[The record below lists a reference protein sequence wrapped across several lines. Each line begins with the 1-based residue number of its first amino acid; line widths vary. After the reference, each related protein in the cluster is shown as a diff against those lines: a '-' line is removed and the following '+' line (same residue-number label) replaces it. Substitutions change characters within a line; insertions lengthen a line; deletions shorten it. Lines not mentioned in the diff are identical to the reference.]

1 MAEKIGAFQVLSHL
15 GEGAHSSIMQIRRN
29 SDGRQYALKI
39 VKIEDAEDEKFLEQ
53 AEHEF
58 EIAQKLDHP
67 NLIKIYCLEK
77 IKSFS
82 IFGSKVKEARQ
93 LIEFVNGKT
102 LDKFK
107 IIPLGIMLQVFRD
120 VASALVMMHRRNI
133 FHGDLKPNN
142 IMLSKSGNVKVFD
155 FGLSWIKGQEKNR
168 IQGTPEYM
176 APEQVKK
183 MVNEKTDIFNFG
195 ATMYRLL
202 TWHYIPPVIP
212 VGENS
217 VPVNEDTWKRNLK
230 PVCERNPNCP
240 KSLAKLVEH
249 CLAFRGSQRP
259 ETMSEVHED
268 LVVLVQK
275 YVKAEDDQLSTWEWV
290 VGG

>member
-1 MAEKIGAFQVLSHL
+1 MAEKIGAFQVLSNL

-39 VKIEDAEDEKFLEQ
+39 VKIEDEEAEKFLEQ

-77 IKSFS
+77 IKSFGL
-82 IFGSKVKEARQ
+82 FGGKVKEVRQ
-93 LIEFVNGKT
+93 LIEYVNGKT
-102 LDKFK
+102 LDQFK
-107 IIPLGIMLQVFRD
+107 IIPIGILLQVFRD
-120 VASALVMMHRRNI
+120 VASAIVMMHRRNI

-142 IMLSKSGNVKVFD
+142 ILLSKSGNVKVFD
-155 FGLSWIKGQEKNR
+155 FGLSWVKGQEKNR

-176 APEQVKK
+176 APEQLKK
-183 MVNEKTDIFNFG
+183 TVTEKTDIFNFG

-202 TWHYIPPVIP
+202 TWHFIPPIIP
-212 VGENS
+212 QGEKS
-217 VPVNEDTWKRNLK
+217 VPVNEETWMRNFK
-230 PVCERNPNCP
+230 PVCERNPKCP
-240 KSLAKLVEH
+240 KSLGQLVEH
-249 CLAFRGSQRP
+249 CLAFKASKRP
-259 ETMSEVHED
+259 DTMAEVHED

-275 YVKAEDDQLSTWEWV
+275 YVKAEDDQLTTWEWV
-290 VGG
+290 AGG

>member
-1 MAEKIGAFQVLSHL
+1 MAEKIGEFQVITHL
-15 GEGAHSSIMQIRRN
+15 GEGAHSSIMQIRRM

-39 VKIEDAEDEKFLEQ
+39 VKIEDSDDEKYLEQ

-58 EIAQKLDHP
+58 EVAQKLDHP

-77 IKSFS
+77 VKAFS
-82 IFGSKVKEARQ
+82 IFGSKVKEVRQ

-102 LDKFK
+102 LDQFK
-107 IIPLGIMLQVFRD
+107 NIPIGILLQVFRD

-142 IMLSKSGNVKVFD
+142 ILLSKSGHVKVFD
-155 FGLSWIKGQEKNR
+155 FGLSWVKGQDKDR

-176 APEQVKK
+176 SPEQIKK

-202 TWHYIPPVIP
+202 TRHFIPPVLP

-217 VPVNEDTWKRNLK
+217 VPPDEGTWTRSLK
-230 PVCERNPNCP
+230 PVCERNPECP
-240 KSLAKLVEH
+240 KGLAKLVEY
-249 CLAFRGSQRP
+249 CLAYRAVHRP
-259 ETMSEVHED
+259 ETMSEVHDD

-275 YVKAEDDQLSTWEWV
+275 HVKPEDDQLTTWEWV
-290 VGG
+290 AEG

>member
-58 EIAQKLDHP
+58 EVAQKLDHP

-77 IKSFS
+77 IKSFGL
-82 IFGSKVKEARQ
+82 FGGKVKEVRQ

-183 MVNEKTDIFNFG
+183 TVNEKTDIFNFG

-202 TWHYIPPVIP
+202 TWHFIPPVIP
-212 VGENS
+212 IGENS
-217 VPVNEDTWKRNLK
+217 VPVNEETWKRNFK
-230 PVCERNPNCP
+230 PVCERNPKCP
-240 KSLAKLVEH
+240 KSLARLVEH
-249 CLAFRGSQRP
+249 CLAFRASQRP
-259 ETMSEVHED
+259 ETMSEVYED

-275 YVKAEDDQLSTWEWV
+275 YVKPEDDQLSTWEWV

>member
-1 MAEKIGAFQVLSHL
+1 MSEKIGAFQVLSHL
-15 GEGAHSSIMQIRRN
+15 GEGAHSSIMQIRRL

-39 VKIEDAEDEKFLEQ
+39 VKIEDADAEKFLAQ

-58 EIAQKLDHP
+58 EVAQKLDHP

-77 IKSFS
+77 IKSFGL
-82 IFGSKVKEARQ
+82 FGGKVKEVRQ

-107 IIPLGIMLQVFRD
+107 IIPMGILVQIFRD
-120 VASALVMMHRRNI
+120 VAAGLTMMHRRNI

-142 IMLSKSGNVKVFD
+142 IMLSKSGNVKVID
-155 FGLSWIKGQEKNR
+155 YGLSWIKGQEKQR

-183 MVNEKTDIFNFG
+183 IVNEKTDIFNFG

-202 TWHYIPPVIP
+202 TWHYIPIVVPQ
-212 VGENS
+212 GQNS
-217 VPVNEDTWKRNLK
+217 VPVDEETWKRHFK
-230 PVCERNPNCP
+230 PVLERNPKCP
-240 KSLAKLVEH
+240 RSLARLVEH
-249 CLAFRGSQRP
+249 CLAFRASQRP
-259 ETMSEVHED
+259 ETISEVHD
-268 LVVLVQK
+268 DLAALVVK
-275 YVKAEDDQLSTWEWV
+275 YVKAGDDQLSTWEWV
-290 VGG
+290 A

>member
-58 EIAQKLDHP
+58 EVAQKLDHP

-77 IKSFS
+77 IKAFS

-107 IIPLGIMLQVFRD
+107 IIPIGILLQIFRD

-133 FHGDLKPNN
+133 YHGDLKPNN
-142 IMLSKSGNVKVFD
+142 ILLSKSGNVKVFD
-155 FGLSWIKGQEKNR
+155 FGLSWVKGQEKNR

-183 MVNEKTDIFNFG
+183 TVNEKTDIFNFG

-202 TWHYIPPVIP
+202 TWHFIPLVMPI
-212 VGENS
+212 GENA
-217 VPVNEDTWKRNLK
+217 VPVNEETFKRNLK

-240 KSLAKLVEH
+240 KNLAKLVEH
-249 CLAFRGSQRP
+249 CLAFRSSQRP

-275 YVKAEDDQLSTWEWV
+275 HVKAEDDQLTTWEWV
-290 VGG
+290 AGG